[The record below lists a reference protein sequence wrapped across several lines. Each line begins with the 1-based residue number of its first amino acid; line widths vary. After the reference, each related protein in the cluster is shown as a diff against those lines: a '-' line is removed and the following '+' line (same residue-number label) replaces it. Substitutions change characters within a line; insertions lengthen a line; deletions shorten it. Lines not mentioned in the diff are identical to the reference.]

1 MSVPGF
7 SRLPIFSYFVWISF
21 YSQLTQI
28 RSLLPCTCFIYSNV
42 DSTLFVVHCD
52 LYCENKK
59 ESRSL
64 VCLPSTVPPEP
75 SGMEQGIFS
84 IKEPKYVRNLTG
96 TLTANANHLLD
107 DKKLPGIFF
116 IFHDLSVR
124 TDGWFT
130 LKFMFM
136 DLDAG

>member
-1 MSVPGF
+1 M
-7 SRLPIFSYFVWISF
+7 FVTLTTF
-21 YSQLTQI
+21 YSTYA
-28 RSLLPCTCFIYSNV
+28 LLYFNFVLRASYTKSDV

-59 ESRSL
+59 EPRSL
-64 VCLPSTVPPEP
+64 VYLPSTVPPEP
-75 SGMEQGIFS
+75 SGLEHGIFS
-84 IKEPKYVRNLTG
+84 LKEPKYVRNLTG
-96 TLTANANHLLD
+96 TLTANANHLVD
-107 DKKLPGIFF
+107 DKKQPGIFF

-136 DLDAG
+136 DLGAG